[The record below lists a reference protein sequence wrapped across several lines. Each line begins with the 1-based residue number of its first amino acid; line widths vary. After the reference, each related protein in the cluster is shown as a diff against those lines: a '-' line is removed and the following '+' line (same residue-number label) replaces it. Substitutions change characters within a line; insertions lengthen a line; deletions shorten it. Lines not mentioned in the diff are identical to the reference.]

1 MNLEKVKREVNIDT
15 LQEYLE
21 MVAFANAGG
30 ADVSQYADPNFIK
43 VFQLAQLM
51 IEYSLYGAPFRSTA
65 LGCPR

>member
-51 IEYSLYGAPFRSTA
+51 IEYSLYGAIFPLSCSGSSR
-65 LGCPR
+65 